1 MSDLMCARRR
11 VRYTLAEIVVVVV
24 ILGLLGAV
32 LVPQF
37 SRAGVATQED
47 QLSEQLRTV
56 RAAVELYR
64 AQHHDAVPDLSKDW
78 TPLTSRTDAEGKI
91 VSATG
96 EQQQGGG
103 VAFGPYLP
111 TPPVNAMTGG
121 SRVSE
126 SPDRGVDWWWD
137 SSTGTVSALDG
148 NGISIV
154 VQSQQQE
161 SRSSSQ

>member
-1 MSDLMCARRR
+1 MCARRR
-11 VRYTLAEIVVVVV
+11 GSGFSLAELVIVVV
-24 ILGLLGAV
+24 ILGLVGAV
-32 LVPQF
+32 VVPQF

-64 AQHHDAVPDLSKDW
+64 AQHHDAAPDLSKDW
-78 TPLTSRTDAEGKI
+78 TPLTSRTDADGRI
-91 VSATG
+91 VSAT
-96 EQQQGGG
+96 EQSGG

-121 SRVSE
+121 NRVSE

-148 NGISIV
+148 NGISVV
-154 VQSQQQE
+154 VQPQQQE
-161 SRSSSQ
+161 SSSSSSQ

>member
-11 VRYTLAEIVVVVV
+11 VRYTLVEIVVVVV

-64 AQHHDAVPDLSKDW
+64 AQHHDAAPDLGKDW
-78 TPLTSRTDAEGKI
+78 TPLTSRTDVDGKI
-91 VSATG
+91 VSATA
-96 EQQQGGG
+96 EQSGG

-148 NGISIV
+148 NGISVV
-154 VQSQQQE
+154 VQTQQQE
-161 SRSSSQ
+161 SNSSSQ